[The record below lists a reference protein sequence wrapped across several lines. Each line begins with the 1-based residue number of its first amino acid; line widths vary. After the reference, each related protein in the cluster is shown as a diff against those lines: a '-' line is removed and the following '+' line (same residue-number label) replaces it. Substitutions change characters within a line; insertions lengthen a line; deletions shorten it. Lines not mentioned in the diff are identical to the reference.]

1 MLAIICSLSALALSV
16 LRNRGRSAFV
26 ARIERGELATFR
38 VDTSAEGKVLMRVT
52 KMGEGYRVADLTEE
66 LLVLEKAERAL
77 TK

>member
-1 MLAIICSLSALALSV
+1 LC
-16 LRNRGRSAFV
+16 NRGRFAFV

-38 VDTSAEGKVLMRVT
+38 VDTSAEGKVLVRVT

-66 LLVLEKAERAL
+66 LLVLEKAERAP